1 MHYIYLLTLYK
12 REKTKMDIGLKIKN
26 LRLIK
31 NLTQVELANRCEL
44 TKGYIS
50 QLENNLTSPSIE
62 TLKDLLN
69 ALGTTFSDFFSEDD
83 EQVVFKSEE
92 YIEKIN
98 PDNKILWLVPTS
110 QKNSMEPIII
120 ELNSGAVTEK
130 DLAHEGEEFGYVL
143 NGKILLTIGKK
154 NFVVNEGETFYF
166 LANKPHYIKN
176 IASNTSKI
184 LWVSCPPNF

>member
-1 MHYIYLLTLYK
+1 
-12 REKTKMDIGLKIKN
+12 MDIGLKIKD

-31 NLTQVELANRCEL
+31 NLTQEELANRCEL

-69 ALGTTFSDFFSEDD
+69 ALGTTFSDFFNED
-83 EQVVFKSEE
+83 EQQIVFKNEE
-92 YIEKIN
+92 YIEKVN
-98 PDNKILWLVPTS
+98 DNNKIFWLVPTS
-110 QKNSMEPIII
+110 QKNSMEPIIA
-120 ELNSGAVTEK
+120 ELSVDAVTEK
-130 DLAHEGEEFGYVL
+130 DLAHEGEEFGFVL

-154 NFVVNEGETFYF
+154 SYEVNQGETFYF
-166 LANKPHYIKN
+166 LANKPHFIKN
-176 IASNTSKI
+176 IAKTSSKI

>member
-1 MHYIYLLTLYK
+1 
-12 REKTKMDIGLKIKN
+12 MDIGLKIKD

-31 NLTQVELANRCEL
+31 NLTQEELANRCEL

-69 ALGTTFSDFFSEDD
+69 ALGTTFSDFFNEDD
-83 EQVVFKSEE
+83 EQIVFKTEE

-98 PDNKILWLVPTS
+98 NDNKILWLVPTS
-110 QKNSMEPIII
+110 QKNSMEPIIVD
-120 ELNSGAVTEK
+120 LNVGAATEK
-130 DLAHEGEEFGYVL
+130 DLAHEGEEFGLVL
-143 NGKILLTIGKK
+143 NGKIILTIGKK
-154 NFVVNEGETFYF
+154 SFEVSEGETFYF

-176 IASNTSKI
+176 IAKTNSKI